1 MSSAVTAVF
10 LFWYY
15 RGTMVQG
22 LIWYIVLQC
31 FFLFFQ
37 CITTD
42 VFAVYA
48 PVSGNQP
55 NPTTPTVPPVT
66 SPSGGNSTPANTLPT
81 SAHQAFATAY
91 LEPLPTPGP

>member
-1 MSSAVTAVF
+1 
-10 LFWYY
+10 
-15 RGTMVQG
+15 MVQG

-48 PVSGNQP
+48 PMSGNP
-55 NPTTPTVPPVT
+55 NTLVPPVP
-66 SPSGGNSTPANTLPT
+66 SPSSNGTANTPPT

>member
-1 MSSAVTAVF
+1 MTAVF

-48 PVSGNQP
+48 PTSGTQS
-55 NPTTPTVPPVT
+55 NPVTHTVVPPVT
-66 SPSGGNSTPANTLPT
+66 STPNNTAAGTPPT
-81 SAHQAFATAY
+81 SAHQAFATAF
-91 LEPLPTPGP
+91 LEPLPTPAP